1 MTGTRHEENGLD
13 LKTDLEIIRNPRA
26 RKLSEGIEKDQTGLE
41 TAIGTNTGVW
51 ILPQIADAV
60 QSPKLPT
67 PLLS

>member
-13 LKTDLEIIRNPRA
+13 LKTDPKIIRNPRA

-51 ILPQIADAV
+51 ILPQTADAV
-60 QSPKLPT
+60 QSPKLLT